1 MDASVAKLS
10 DDGRWEGDRLN
21 LMLHPAPPSPLPSL
35 FPEVLKHYLCVHF
48 PHKMSKAVLELLKHN
63 GGSGVPL
70 IYLTYSSLCVHPSLG
85 TADVLQACIGSPNV
99 KAMQSMM
106 FIKGPGKRGQATHQV

>member
-1 MDASVAKLS
+1 
-10 DDGRWEGDRLN
+10 
-21 LMLHPAPPSPLPSL
+21 
-35 FPEVLKHYLCVHF
+35 
-48 PHKMSKAVLELLKHN
+48 MSKAVLELLKHK
-63 GGSGVPL
+63 GESGVPL

-106 FIKGPGKRGQATHQV
+106 FIKGPGKRGQATHQVKARWLAGVLRSYYCLLSPG